1 MPRVSAIYPGFLHWS
16 PSVCSKSQALFFCI
30 YQIDPWIPQ
39 TFRFFLPK
47 KWLSTCFA
55 RELQKKRSFWSEYVC
70 VKLSKRGLWPFFL
83 LGVGKKAVLR
93 RPGNVNM
100 LLVKWRKVDH
110 IGTMSVCQLLKSC
123 STCMCKGGVAARC
136 LGSLWTPPF
145 LLPVISIRSH
155 SVVS

>member
-1 MPRVSAIYPGFLHWS
+1 MPRVSATYPGFLHWS
-16 PSVCSKSQALFFCI
+16 HSVCSKSQALFFCI

-39 TFRFFLPK
+39 TFRFF
-47 KWLSTCFA
+47 CQ
-55 RELQKKRSFWSEYVC
+55 RN
-70 VKLSKRGLWPFFL
+70 GFL
-83 LGVGKKAVLR
+83 LALRASCKRRGHFDLNMFVLSFQREVCDLFSSWGWKKAVLR
-93 RPGNVNM
+93 RPRNVNM

-145 LLPVISIRSH
+145 LLPIISIRTH